1 MIKNVTLLKLRLHFQ
16 VSFQQ
21 IENDGLHVTP
31 NSTAV
36 PGQDTFQP
44 VSINAI
50 TVLFCML
57 FPGRKLTSVPAEQ
70 YSECSWR
77 TPLCQP
83 SSAAWLR
90 GCLEHLQ
97 SGIKEGKH
105 HRLCIEHTNS
115 MDLKQHVCSGAS
127 LTLWLGNWQ
136 RTEVMLLAYWA
147 MTFRISFSTPGGIR
161 PATLVMI
168 SWSSNSGREGSLN
181 VFIRV
186 ATHCF
191 SCGHEH
197 AHIVNET
204 DDII

>member
-1 MIKNVTLLKLRLHFQ
+1 MQYQYGSVCFALLLL
-16 VSFQQ
+16 
-21 IENDGLHVTP
+21 
-31 NSTAV
+31 
-36 PGQDTFQP
+36 
-44 VSINAI
+44 
-50 TVLFCML
+50 
-57 FPGRKLTSVPAEQ
+57 PGRKLTSVPAEQ

-115 MDLKQHVCSGAS
+115 MDLQQHVCSGAS

-191 SCGHEH
+191 SCGHER
-197 AHIVNET
+197 ALIVNET
-204 DDII
+204 DDIT